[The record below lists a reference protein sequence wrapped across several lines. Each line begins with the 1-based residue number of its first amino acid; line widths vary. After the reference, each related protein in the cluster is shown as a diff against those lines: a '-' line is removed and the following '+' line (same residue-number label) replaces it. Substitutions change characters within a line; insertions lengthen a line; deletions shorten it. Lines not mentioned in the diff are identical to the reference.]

1 MGGRKGAIVR
11 GLLVGATVA
20 IAFVTAALFATPA
33 SAQSPTDS
41 EADAF
46 TELVFAGAPLTG
58 ASSAASPPIAPPQGF
73 AASSSS
79 ASSSDASAASPAAP
93 VAVPASETIPPG
105 QPGPQVDPIE
115 VPLPDIPNPL
125 DWFDNLDPREWAG
138 DILNAVLTMIGQALL
153 EAIRGFVDWA
163 LGFGDSS
170 LNFVTQTPPEGTY
183 ESPTVRSLWDFS
195 RALVN
200 VGLAVI
206 VMWGGFNVMVKEHS
220 RSPYHEVMELLPRVI
235 LGALAANLT
244 LEFSRALIEGNNAI
258 AGAVGQVGLPGYDQA
273 TPQQEGVALIFTA
286 LAYGIVAILLVLQML
301 MRLAL
306 LDMLIVL
313 APVAALLWVLPQTQG
328 WARWWA
334 DLFPITVFQQ
344 AIQVMVLRLGSALM
358 VELTPGSLSNALLTL
373 LLGIAV
379 CWLTLKVPGLLLR
392 SRGSAA
398 GLGNIVTLV
407 VASRALGA
415 IGGAAGG
422 GGGSAGAAGAGGPS
436 RNGRGP
442 QPAPA
447 PAAGRA

>member
-1 MGGRKGAIVR
+1 MR
-11 GLLVGATVA
+11 GLLIGTTVA
-20 IAFVTAALFATPA
+20 IAFVTAALVATPA
-33 SAQSPTDS
+33 HAQSPTGP
-41 EADAF
+41 EGDAL

-58 ASSAASPPIAPPQGF
+58 ASSTASPAIAPSQGF

-79 ASSSDASAASPAAP
+79 TSVGASPAQPVAP
-93 VAVPASETIPPG
+93 AAVPASETIPPG
-105 QPGPQVDPIE
+105 QPGPQVDPIG
-115 VPLPDIPNPL
+115 VPDVPNPL
-125 DWFDNLDPREWAG
+125 DWFDNLDPRQWAG

-170 LNFVTQTPPEGTY
+170 LNFVTQTPAEGTY
-183 ESPTVRSLWDFS
+183 DSPTVRSLWDFS

-206 VMWGGFNVMVKEHS
+206 VMWGGFNVMVKEHT

-244 LEFSRALIEGNNAI
+244 LEFSRALIDGNNAI
-258 AGAVGQVGLPGYDQA
+258 SAAVGQVGLPGYDQA
-273 TPQQEGVALIFTA
+273 TPSQEGVALIFTA
-286 LAYGIVAILLVLQML
+286 LAYGIVAILLVFQML

-379 CWLTLKVPGLLLR
+379 CWLTLKVPSLLLR

-415 IGGAAGG
+415 IGGAAGRG
-422 GGGSAGAAGAGGPS
+422 GGAAGAAGAAAGGGGP
-436 RNGRGP
+436 GRGGQGP
-442 QPAPA
+442 QS
-447 PAAGRA
+447 AAGRA